1 MFVISGSVTR
11 SEFINSHK
19 NSHYANMKGKCTSP
33 SVLRL
38 LSMEIALMFEFDKC
52 SHPNSLALS
61 QRANKSILTEVDGI
75 YYHFKTST
83 MPKILIRPYLA
94 WNL

>member
-1 MFVISGSVTR
+1 MR

-33 SVLRL
+33 SVLHL

-52 SHPNSLALS
+52 SHPNS
-61 QRANKSILTEVDGI
+61 RANKSILTEVDGI
-75 YYHFKTST
+75 YYHFKTSA
-83 MPKILIRPYLA
+83 MAKILTRPYLA